1 MSSRLFKLVF
11 NVVVGVVSAYFFVLF
26 MLIIYSNF
34 SSRIAFSFG
43 MTKGVSPYTVIVL
56 TLLILASWHYT
67 KTQQKGMQVIVTAGI
82 LSHLA
87 IISGLFI

>member
-1 MSSRLFKLVF
+1 MPNRLLNLVS
-11 NVVVGVVSAYFFVLF
+11 NAVAGVLSAYFFVLF
-26 MLIIYSNF
+26 MLIIYSNS
-34 SSRIAFSFG
+34 SSRIAFSIG

-56 TLLILASWHYT
+56 MLLILATWHYT
-67 KTQQKGMQVIVTAGI
+67 KTQQKGMLVIATAGI